1 MISLREEEQAMR
13 DLDTIF
19 LSAFNNLI
27 EVQPLPP
34 DVKDLSDAEGIL
46 LPFLLLSVHWGFSKW
61 VNIFGV
67 VRSWFLSGEGS

>member
-1 MISLREEEQAMR
+1 MR

-46 LPFLLLSVHWGFSKW
+46 LPFLLLSVH
-61 VNIFGV
+61 
-67 VRSWFLSGEGS
+67 